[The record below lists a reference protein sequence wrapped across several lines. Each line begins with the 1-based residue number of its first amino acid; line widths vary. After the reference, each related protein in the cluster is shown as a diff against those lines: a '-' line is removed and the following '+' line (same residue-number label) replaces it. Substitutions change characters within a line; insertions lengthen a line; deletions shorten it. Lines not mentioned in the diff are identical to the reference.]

1 MVARQRE
8 RKPIHP
14 GEILAEDVLAD
25 LDMSAAQLAAELGV
39 PANRITEILRGRR
52 GISADTALRL
62 GRWLGTSPAFW
73 LNLQQTHDLE
83 VTEQVS
89 GDDIR
94 KTVTPREPA
103 LTG

>member
-1 MVARQRE
+1 MTRQRE
-8 RKPIHP
+8 RHPIHP

-25 LDMSAAQLAAELGV
+25 LDISAAQLAAELGV

-52 GISADTALRL
+52 GITADTALRL
-62 GRWLGTSPAFW
+62 ARWLGTSPVFW
-73 LNLQQTHDLE
+73 LNLQQAYDLE
-83 VTEQVS
+83 VAEQAS

>member
-1 MVARQRE
+1 
-8 RKPIHP
+8 
-14 GEILAEDVLAD
+14 
-25 LDMSAAQLAAELGV
+25 MSAAQLAAELGV

-94 KTVTPREPA
+94 KTVTPREPV